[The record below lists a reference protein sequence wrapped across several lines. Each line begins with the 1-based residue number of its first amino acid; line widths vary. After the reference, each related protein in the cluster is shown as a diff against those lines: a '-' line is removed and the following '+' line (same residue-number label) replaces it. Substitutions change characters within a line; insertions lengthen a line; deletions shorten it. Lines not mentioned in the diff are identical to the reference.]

1 MKNLVHV
8 LPELQKAG
16 WNVEGWCWRCGVPE
30 DILPREILS
39 IPPFLEK
46 GVLLIFPAM
55 VAFHALYVRY
65 CRKSNTPGIIHSTGA
80 SHLVANVVSIHFLT
94 PHWVAMHRKVGIH
107 SLKEALQFCFA
118 LAGAALELIMY
129 KLPVQRTYLAVSN
142 SVATEVRKLCHES
155 CRVTVVPSA
164 YDAARYSPEIRRNLR
179 EQSRAEFGFRDTD
192 IVLSFA
198 SQGGYRRKGLFLGLE
213 AIHLTRKSNPSLRL
227 LVIGGAP
234 RVVEQLSKHLDANYA
249 DWEKWVT
256 LAGHV
261 PDMPAALSA
270 SDAFFFPSYFESFA
284 SVELEAAALGLPL
297 LLTQHYG
304 IEMTLEAG
312 VNGELL
318 SFDPIEMSEQ
328 LLRFASNAHKYRY
341 LKPRG
346 VTMDEF
352 FGLING
358 VYTQV
363 ATTRDL

>member
-1 MKNLVHV
+1 MKNLLHI
-8 LPELQKAG
+8 LPKLQKAG
-16 WNVEGWCWRCGVPE
+16 WNVEGWCSNCGVAE
-30 DILPREILS
+30 ECLPRRIFP
-39 IPPFLEK
+39 IPRFLQH
-46 GVLLIFPAM
+46 GTFLIFPLL
-55 VAFHALYVRY
+55 VTFHALC
-65 CRKSNTPGIIHSTGA
+65 CRLHRKPKTHMIVHGNGA
-80 SHLVANVVSIHFLT
+80 YHLLANVVSIHFLC
-94 PHWVAMHRKVGIH
+94 PHWVTMSRKIGIH
-107 SLKEALQFCFA
+107 SLKEALQFCMA
-118 LAGAALELIMY
+118 LAAAGLEWIMY
-129 KLPVQRTYLAVSN
+129 KLPIERNYLAVSD
-142 SVATEVRKLCHES
+142 SVATEIRKLCHKK
-155 CRVTVVPSA
+155 CRVTVIPSA
-164 YDAARYSPEIRRNLR
+164 YDCSRYSPTIRNSLR
-179 EQSRAEFGFRDTD
+179 DQSRANFGFRDTD

-234 RVVEQLSKHLDANYA
+234 RVVKQLSKHLDANYA

-328 LLRFASNAHKYRY
+328 LLRFASNTNKYRY